1 MKRQDENIF
10 TTVCKTVSAIVSGY
24 IFYTREILSRIF
36 LYVRYKQRKNKWYKC
51 FPVGFRL
58 FLCAVRKVHFTK
70 TKKTAKVELFLFA
83 IFGLKILGFLV
94 NRGFAFRKRS
104 ELGKSINVNYLEVF
118 IDEITATF
126 F

>member
-1 MKRQDENIF
+1 M
-10 TTVCKTVSAIVSGY
+10 
-24 IFYTREILSRIF
+24 
-36 LYVRYKQRKNKWYKC
+36 
-51 FPVGFRL
+51 
-58 FLCAVRKVHFTK
+58 HFTK